1 MHVSQ
6 RRASVIEVPSVWTGI
21 QTSKGGGTR
30 GVRIMGSVE
39 SGKFGV
45 SPDSIISSCMILG
58 LSYLT
63 FFSLC
68 VLICIIII
76 KLK

>member
-1 MHVSQ
+1 
-6 RRASVIEVPSVWTGI
+6 
-21 QTSKGGGTR
+21 
-30 GVRIMGSVE
+30 MGSVE

-63 FFSLC
+63 FFSLR
-68 VLICIIII
+68 VLICITII